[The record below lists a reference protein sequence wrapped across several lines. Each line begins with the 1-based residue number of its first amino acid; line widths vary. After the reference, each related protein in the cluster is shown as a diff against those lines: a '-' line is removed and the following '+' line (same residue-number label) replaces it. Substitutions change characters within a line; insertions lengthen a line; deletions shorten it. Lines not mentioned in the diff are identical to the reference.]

1 VLLLTAT
8 TARTSP
14 TTHTQTTT
22 VNPAPTPA
30 PVTTPAQPTAP
41 SGGGGS
47 IGQYYTQAD
56 FTAMFPMITPGTSAY
71 NTACTGAGF
80 FTYAAFVEAAAAF
93 SAFAT
98 TGTPTENKREIAAFL
113 AQASQETN
121 GAGPGQFNGGLCFVQ
136 EGGSTPTTA
145 SYCSPSDADPC
156 VAGQS
161 YRGRGPLQVSYNFN
175 YGPAGRALGVDLLS
189 NPGLLAT
196 DAVLSFKASLY
207 FWMTPSAPKPSCH
220 DAMRPAF
227 PSDGNRVPGFGWV
240 TNIINGGVLQCG
252 NGNPTRSDAELKKI
266 GYYNQ
271 YESVFGLSQSTAANA
286 VNCATQSHY

>member
-1 VLLLTAT
+1 LFVLCIHLK
-8 TARTSP
+8 
-14 TTHTQTTT
+14 TT
-22 VNPAPTPA
+22 VAPPPAPTPA
-30 PVTTPAQPTAP
+30 PVTAPQPPTAP
-41 SGGGGS
+41 SGSG
-47 IGQYYTQAD
+47 IGQYYTAAD
-56 FTAMFPMITPGTSAY
+56 FTAMFPMITPGTAAY

-80 FTYAAFVEAAAAF
+80 FTYSAFTEAAAAF
-93 SAFAT
+93 PSF
-98 TGTPTENKREIAAFL
+98 GTAGTATENKREIAAFL

-136 EGGSTPTTA
+136 EGGSAPTSA
-145 SYCSPSDADPC
+145 SYCVSDPANPC

-196 DAVLSFKASLY
+196 SAVLSFKASLY
-207 FWMTPSAPKPSCH
+207 FWMTPAAPKTSCH
-220 DAMRPAF
+220 DAMRPSF
-227 PSDGNRVPGFGWV
+227 PADGSRVPGFGWV

-252 NGNPTRSDAELKKI
+252 DGSATRSEAELKKI

-271 YESVFGLSQSTAANA
+271 YESVFGLSQSTAANN
-286 VNCATQSHY
+286 VNCATQAHY